1 MAGQLR
7 GTCLLH
13 DFLRAR
19 TRVLRSFL
27 RIWLWHDLT
36 TLICGGIRLRFRAAR
51 IGLCIATRR
60 VLLRIITRV
69 TRVTRMSRITVF
81 LARKEPGNS
90 GVTSSVIPGTDAL
103 LPVLVLLQG
112 EAGAASIHGASSA
125 GGFLG
130 DEFRLEHDKAI
141 VEKGARESHD
151 EDLCS
156 KGPRAWFEQ
165 FGDAAFDVVR
175 RDEGALRE
183 VCLVA
188 LCDVAMTCS
197 ESSSRPMAAS

>member
-1 MAGQLR
+1 
-7 GTCLLH
+7 
-13 DFLRAR
+13 
-19 TRVLRSFL
+19 
-27 RIWLWHDLT
+27 
-36 TLICGGIRLRFRAAR
+36 
-51 IGLCIATRR
+51 
-60 VLLRIITRV
+60 
-69 TRVTRMSRITVF
+69 MSRITVF

-141 VEKGARESHD
+141 VEKGAREPHD

-197 ESSSRPMAAS
+197 ESSSRPMAASQRGDSLTRKLSRRTMNNGLVEAAMSQRQPHLGRIHRATRASKMAPRDQKKEMQMPHLPRSLFGRNSVRRV